1 MAFNFESIRENKI
14 IKKSIRFYPLEND
27 PDVYELAF
35 GDVTLDGS
43 RDVKIKSN
51 NGQNNCQSQ

>member
-14 IKKSIRFYPLEND
+14 IKKSIRFYPLEDD

-35 GDVTLDGS
+35 GDVTS
-43 RDVKIKSN
+43 
-51 NGQNNCQSQ
+51 